1 MRGLDIVFS
10 LTMLVLMVLS
20 VVVFFDIFEFIK
32 GHELIFLGIFGF
44 LAVVGSIAYFT
55 RRKKQA

>member
-32 GHELIFLGIFGF
+32 GHELIFIGILGF
-44 LAVVGSIAYFT
+44 LAIVGSIAYFT